1 MRKTVCADQDPR
13 LCSIPSG
20 PHLVHDKVIK
30 IYLDSIKMSWHL
42 LGPAVHEGVG
52 LQVDGGGEVDSLHAL
67 VRDGEGS
74 GCHDHLLVHQLPN
87 YRI

>member
-1 MRKTVCADQDPR
+1 
-13 LCSIPSG
+13 
-20 PHLVHDKVIK
+20 
-30 IYLDSIKMSWHL
+30 MSWHL

-67 VRDGEGS
+67 VGDGEGS
-74 GCHDHLLVHQLPN
+74 GRHHHLLVHQLPD